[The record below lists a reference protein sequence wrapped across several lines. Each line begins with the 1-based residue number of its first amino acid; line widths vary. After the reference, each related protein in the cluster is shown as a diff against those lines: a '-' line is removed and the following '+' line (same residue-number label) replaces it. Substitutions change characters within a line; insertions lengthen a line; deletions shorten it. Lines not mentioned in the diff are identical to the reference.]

1 MDLLNLPE
9 VPTAEDLNSAELSAY
24 PADERHIYYALLRTH
39 SPVRNITV
47 SEDTPEG
54 PDFERIELG
63 FERIEP
69 DFEVIKAVGRLAVI
83 KVLGQLDQKWH
94 RRQFR
99 REKIED
105 IVPAEYLNTSVSI
118 VAMPEDLLV
127 ELQNAVRDDLEEGW
141 GLVLSD
147 VERDTIEILT
157 MPGYNVQTEED
168 FPGTYCIKAERL
180 SARWYGEVVGQFL
193 FDPLSEV

>member
-9 VPTAEDLNSAELSAY
+9 VPTAEDLNSAEFSAY

-54 PDFERIELG
+54 PDFE
-63 FERIEP
+63 
-69 DFEVIKAVGRLAVI
+69 VIKAVGRLVVI

-105 IVPAEYLNTSVSI
+105 IVPAEYLNAPVLI
-118 VAMPEDLLV
+118 VNNPEDSLV
-127 ELQNAVRDDLEEGW
+127 NLQYKVKFDLELDW

-147 VERDTIEILT
+147 VEQDIIEILS
-157 MPGYNVQTEED
+157 MPGHNEQTEQD
-168 FPGTYCIKAERL
+168 IPGTYRIKAERL
-180 SARWYGEVVGQFL
+180 SARWYGEVVGQFI
-193 FDPLSEV
+193 FNPLLEPQG

>member
-1 MDLLNLPE
+1 MDLLNLPK

-24 PADERHIYYALLRTH
+24 PADERHIYYALLRTN

-54 PDFERIELG
+54 
-63 FERIEP
+63 P

-83 KVLGQLDQKWH
+83 KVLGQIDFKWH

-105 IVPAEYLNTSVSI
+105 IVPAEYLNTPVLI
-118 VAMPEDLLV
+118 VAVPEALLV
-127 ELQNAVRDDLEEGW
+127 ELQIGVRDDLEEGW

-147 VERDTIEILT
+147 VEQDTIEILT
-157 MPGYNVQTEED
+157 MSSYNEQTEQYI
-168 FPGTYCIKAERL
+168 PGTYRIKAERL
-180 SARWYGEVVGQFL
+180 SARWYGEVVGQFYIQ
-193 FDPLSEV
+193 EVMG

>member
-9 VPTAEDLNSAELSAY
+9 VPTAEDLNSAEFSAY
-24 PADERHIYYALLRTH
+24 PADERHIYYALLRTN

-54 PDFERIELG
+54 
-63 FERIEP
+63 P

-83 KVLGQLDQKWH
+83 KVLGQLDFKWH

-105 IVPAEYLNTSVSI
+105 IVPAEYLNTPTI
-118 VAMPEDLLV
+118 IPNGFEDSLV
-127 ELQNAVRDDLEEGW
+127 DLQYKVKDDLEEGW

-147 VERDTIEILT
+147 VEQDIIEILT
-157 MPGYNVQTEED
+157 MPSYNEQTEQYI
-168 FPGTYCIKAERL
+168 PGTYRIKAERL
-180 SARWYGEVVGQFL
+180 SARWYGEVVGQFF
-193 FDPLSEV
+193 FDPLSGV

>member
-24 PADERHIYYALLRTH
+24 PADERHIYYALLRTY

-47 SEDTPEG
+47 SGDSPEG
-54 PDFERIELG
+54 
-63 FERIEP
+63 P
-69 DFEVIKAVGRLAVI
+69 DFEVIKAVGRLVVI
-83 KVLGQLDQKWH
+83 KVLGQLDLKWH

-105 IVPAEYLNTSVSI
+105 IVPAEYLNTPVSI
-118 VAMPEDLLV
+118 VAVPEALLV
-127 ELQNAVRDDLEEGW
+127 ELQNAVRDDLEADW

-147 VERDTIEILT
+147 VEWNTIEILT
-157 MPGYNVQTEED
+157 MPSYIEQTEQD
-168 FPGTYCIKAERL
+168 IPGTYRIKAERL

-193 FDPLSEV
+193 FN

>member
-1 MDLLNLPE
+1 MDLLNLPK

-24 PADERHIYYALLRTH
+24 PADERHIYYALLRAY

-47 SEDTPEG
+47 SEDI
-54 PDFERIELG
+54 PDEL
-63 FERIEP
+63 
-69 DFEVIKAVGRLAVI
+69 DFEVIKAAGRLAVI

-105 IVPAEYLNTSVSI
+105 IVPAEYLNNPI
-118 VAMPEDLLV
+118 FFEAEPESLLATLRFV
-127 ELQNAVRDDLEEGW
+127 VKNDLEEGW

-147 VERDTIEILT
+147 VEQDTIEILT

-168 FPGTYCIKAERL
+168 FPGTYRIKAERL
-180 SARWYGEVVGQFL
+180 SARWYGEVVGQFYIQ
-193 FDPLSEV
+193 EVMG

>member
-1 MDLLNLPE
+1 MDLLNLPK
-9 VPTAEDLNSAELSAY
+9 VPTVEDLNSAELSAY
-24 PADERHIYYALLRTH
+24 PADERHIYYALLRTN

-54 PDFERIELG
+54 PDFE
-63 FERIEP
+63 
-69 DFEVIKAVGRLAVI
+69 VIKAAGRLVVI
-83 KVLGQLDQKWH
+83 KVLGQLDFKWH

-105 IVPAEYLNTSVSI
+105 IVPAEYLNTPVLI
-118 VAMPEDLLV
+118 VAEPGALLTT
-127 ELQNAVRDDLEEGW
+127 LQIRVRDDLEEGW

-147 VERDTIEILT
+147 VEQDTVEILT
-157 MPGYNVQTEED
+157 MSSYNEQTEQYI
-168 FPGTYCIKAERL
+168 PGTYRIKAERL

-193 FDPLSEV
+193 LSPFLGPIFN

>member
-1 MDLLNLPE
+1 MDLLNLPK

-24 PADERHIYYALLRTH
+24 PADERHIYYALLRTY

-54 PDFERIELG
+54 PDFE
-63 FERIEP
+63 
-69 DFEVIKAVGRLAVI
+69 VIKAVGRLADI

-105 IVPAEYLNTSVSI
+105 IVPAEYLNTPTIIPNGFENS
-118 VAMPEDLLV
+118 LV
-127 ELQNAVRDDLEEGW
+127 NLQNKVKDDLEVDW

-157 MPGYNVQTEED
+157 MPSDV
-168 FPGTYCIKAERL
+168 PGTYRIKAERL
-180 SARWYGEVVGQFL
+180 SARWYGEVMGQFL
-193 FDPLSEV
+193 LSPFLGPIFN

>member
-24 PADERHIYYALLRTH
+24 PADERHIYYALLRAN

-47 SEDTPEG
+47 SGNSPEG
-54 PDFERIELG
+54 
-63 FERIEP
+63 P

-83 KVLGQLDQKWH
+83 KVLGQLDFKWH
-94 RRQFR
+94 RRKFR

-105 IVPAEYLNTSVSI
+105 IVPAEYLNTPTI
-118 VAMPEDLLV
+118 IPIGLETPLV
-127 ELQNAVRDDLEEGW
+127 RLQIRVKNGLEEGW

-147 VERDTIEILT
+147 VEQDTVEILT
-157 MPGYNVQTEED
+157 MPSYIEQTEQNI
-168 FPGTYCIKAERL
+168 PGTYRIKAERL

-193 FDPLSEV
+193 LSPFSGPQT

>member
-54 PDFERIELG
+54 PDFE
-63 FERIEP
+63 
-69 DFEVIKAVGRLAVI
+69 VIKAVGRLVVI
-83 KVLGQLDQKWH
+83 KVLGQLDFKWH
-94 RRQFR
+94 CRQFR

-105 IVPAEYLNTSVSI
+105 IVPAEYLNTPTTIPSGLET
-118 VAMPEDLLV
+118 PLV
-127 ELQNAVRDDLEEGW
+127 RLQTKVRDDLEIDW

-147 VERDTIEILT
+147 VEQDTIEILT

-168 FPGTYCIKAERL
+168 FPGTYRIKAERL
-180 SARWYGEVVGQFL
+180 SARWYGEVVGRFIYSPVL
-193 FDPLSEV
+193 G

>member
-9 VPTAEDLNSAELSAY
+9 VPTAEDLNSAEFSAY
-24 PADERHIYYALLRTH
+24 PADERHIYYALLRAY
-39 SPVRNITV
+39 SPVRNIAV

-54 PDFERIELG
+54 
-63 FERIEP
+63 P

-83 KVLGQLDQKWH
+83 KVLGQLDFKWY

-105 IVPAEYLNTSVSI
+105 IVPAAYLNNPIFFEAV
-118 VAMPEDLLV
+118 PEALLV
-127 ELQNAVRDDLEEGW
+127 ELQNKVKDDLEVDW

-147 VERDTIEILT
+147 VEQDTIEILT
-157 MPGYNVQTEED
+157 MSSYNEQTEQYI
-168 FPGTYCIKAERL
+168 PGTYRIKAERL
-180 SARWYGEVVGQFL
+180 SARWYGEVVGQFIFNPIL
-193 FDPLSEV
+193 EP

>member
-1 MDLLNLPE
+1 MDLLNLPK
-9 VPTAEDLNSAELSAY
+9 VPTTEDLNSAELSAY
-24 PADERHIYYALLRTH
+24 PAYERHIYYALLRAS

-47 SEDTPEG
+47 SEDTSEG
-54 PDFERIELG
+54 
-63 FERIEP
+63 P

-105 IVPAEYLNTSVSI
+105 IVPAEYLNIPVSI
-118 VAMPEDLLV
+118 AAVPQALLV
-127 ELQNAVRDDLEEGW
+127 ELQNKVKDDLEVDW

-147 VERDTIEILT
+147 VEQDTIEILT
-157 MPGYNVQTEED
+157 MPGYNMQTEQD
-168 FPGTYCIKAERL
+168 IPGTYRIKAERL
-180 SARWYGEVVGQFL
+180 SARWYGEVVGQFYIR
-193 FDPLSEV
+193 EVMG

>member
-9 VPTAEDLNSAELSAY
+9 VPTAEDLNSAEFSAY

-54 PDFERIELG
+54 PDFE
-63 FERIEP
+63 
-69 DFEVIKAVGRLAVI
+69 VIKVVGRLAVI
-83 KVLGQLDQKWH
+83 KVLGQIDYKWH

-105 IVPAEYLNTSVSI
+105 IVPAEYLNTPVLI
-118 VAMPEDLLV
+118 VAAPEALLV
-127 ELQNAVRDDLEEGW
+127 ELQNAVKDDLEEGW

-147 VERDTIEILT
+147 VEQDTIEILT
-157 MPGYNVQTEED
+157 MSSYNEQTVQYI
-168 FPGTYCIKAERL
+168 PGTYRIKAERL
-180 SARWYGEVVGQFL
+180 SARWYGEVVGQFYIQ
-193 FDPLSEV
+193 EVMG

>member
-9 VPTAEDLNSAELSAY
+9 VPTAEDLNSAEFSAY
-24 PADERHIYYALLRTH
+24 PADERHIYYALLRTY
-39 SPVRNITV
+39 SPVRNIAV

-54 PDFERIELG
+54 
-63 FERIEP
+63 P

-83 KVLGQLDQKWH
+83 KVLGQLDAKWH

-105 IVPAEYLNTSVSI
+105 IVPAEYLNTPILI
-118 VAMPEDLLV
+118 VAVPEDLLV
-127 ELQNAVRDDLEEGW
+127 ELQFKVKNGLEEDW

-147 VERDTIEILT
+147 VEQDIIEILT
-157 MPGYNVQTEED
+157 MPSYNEQTEQD
-168 FPGTYCIKAERL
+168 IPGTYRIKAERL

-193 FDPLSEV
+193 HDPNSEG

>member
-1 MDLLNLPE
+1 MDLLNLPK

-24 PADERHIYYALLRTH
+24 PADERHIYYALLRNY

-54 PDFERIELG
+54 PDFE
-63 FERIEP
+63 
-69 DFEVIKAVGRLAVI
+69 VIKVVGRLAVI
-83 KVLGQLDQKWH
+83 KVLGQIDAKWH

-105 IVPAEYLNTSVSI
+105 IVPAEYLNTPVLI
-118 VAMPEDLLV
+118 VDSPEDSLGN
-127 ELQNAVRDDLEEGW
+127 LQYKVKVDLEADW

-147 VERDTIEILT
+147 VEQDTIEILT
-157 MPGYNVQTEED
+157 MSSYNEQTGQNI
-168 FPGTYCIKAERL
+168 PGTYRIKAERL
-180 SARWYGEVVGQFL
+180 SARWYGEVVGQFICSPIL
-193 FDPLSEV
+193 GPILN

>member
-9 VPTAEDLNSAELSAY
+9 VPTVEDLNSAELSAY
-24 PADERHIYYALLRTH
+24 PADERHIYYALLRTY

-47 SEDTPEG
+47 SGNSPEG
-54 PDFERIELG
+54 
-63 FERIEP
+63 P

-83 KVLGQLDQKWH
+83 KVLGQLDFKWH
-94 RRQFR
+94 HRQFR

-105 IVPAEYLNTSVSI
+105 IVPAEYLNTPVLI
-118 VAMPEDLLV
+118 VAVPEDLLV

-157 MPGYNVQTEED
+157 MPSYIEQTEQNI
-168 FPGTYCIKAERL
+168 PGTYRIKAERL
-180 SARWYGEVVGQFL
+180 SPRWYGEVVGQFL
-193 FDPLSEV
+193 FNPLSGD

>member
-24 PADERHIYYALLRTH
+24 PADERHIYYALLRTN

-47 SEDTPEG
+47 SGNSPEG
-54 PDFERIELG
+54 
-63 FERIEP
+63 P

-83 KVLGQLDQKWH
+83 KVLGQIDAKWH

-105 IVPAEYLNTSVSI
+105 LVPAEYLNAPVSI
-118 VAMPEDLLV
+118 VAVPQALLV
-127 ELQNAVRDDLEEGW
+127 ELQIKVKHDLEVDW

-157 MPGYNVQTEED
+157 MSSYNEQTEQYI
-168 FPGTYCIKAERL
+168 PGTYRIKAERL

-193 FDPLSEV
+193 FNPLSGV

>member
-9 VPTAEDLNSAELSAY
+9 VPTAEDLDSAELSAY
-24 PADERHIYYALLRTH
+24 PADERHIYYALLRTN

-54 PDFERIELG
+54 
-63 FERIEP
+63 P

-83 KVLGQLDQKWH
+83 KVLGQLDFKWH

-141 GLVLSD
+141 ALVLSD

-157 MPGYNVQTEED
+157 MSSYNEQTEQYI
-168 FPGTYCIKAERL
+168 PGTYRIKAERL
-180 SARWYGEVVGQFL
+180 SARWYGEVEGQFL
-193 FDPLSEV
+193 YGSILED

>member
-9 VPTAEDLNSAELSAY
+9 VPTTEDLNSAELSAY
-24 PADERHIYYALLRTH
+24 PADERHIYYALLRTY
-39 SPVRNITV
+39 SPVRNIAV

-54 PDFERIELG
+54 
-63 FERIEP
+63 P

-83 KVLGQLDQKWH
+83 KVLGQLDFKWH

-105 IVPAEYLNTSVSI
+105 IVPAEYLNTPTIIPNGFENS
-118 VAMPEDLLV
+118 LV
-127 ELQNAVRDDLEEGW
+127 NLQNKVKDDLEVDW

-147 VERDTIEILT
+147 VEQDTIEILT
-157 MPGYNVQTEED
+157 MPGYNVQTEEG
-168 FPGTYCIKAERL
+168 FPGTYRIKAERL
-180 SARWYGEVVGQFL
+180 SARWYGEVVRHFYIQEAMVL
-193 FDPLSEV
+193 TPMT

>member
-24 PADERHIYYALLRTH
+24 PADERHIYYALLRIY
-39 SPVRNITV
+39 SPVRNIAV

-54 PDFERIELG
+54 PDFE
-63 FERIEP
+63 
-69 DFEVIKAVGRLAVI
+69 VIKAAGRLAVI
-83 KVLGQLDQKWH
+83 KVLGQLDFKWH

-105 IVPAEYLNTSVSI
+105 IVPAEYLNTPTTI
-118 VAMPEDLLV
+118 PNGLETPLV
-127 ELQNAVRDDLEEGW
+127 ELQNAVKNGLEEGW

-157 MPGYNVQTEED
+157 MSSYNEQTEQYI
-168 FPGTYCIKAERL
+168 PGTYRIKAERL
-180 SARWYGEVVGQFL
+180 SARWYGEVVGQFISSPFL
-193 FDPLSEV
+193 GPILN

>member
-1 MDLLNLPE
+1 MDLLNLPK

-24 PADERHIYYALLRTH
+24 PADERHIYYALLRTY

-47 SEDTPEG
+47 SGNSPDG
-54 PDFERIELG
+54 PDFEVIG
-63 FERIEP
+63 P
-69 DFEVIKAVGRLAVI
+69 DFEVIKAAGRLAVI
-83 KVLGQLDQKWH
+83 KVLGQFDQKWH

-105 IVPAEYLNTSVSI
+105 IVPAEYLNTPTLI
-118 VAMPEDLLV
+118 VAEPGALLTT
-127 ELQNAVRDDLEEGW
+127 LQIRVRDDLEEGW

-147 VERDTIEILT
+147 VEQDTIEILT

-168 FPGTYCIKAERL
+168 FPGTYRIKAERL

-193 FDPLSEV
+193 LSPFLGPILN

>member
-24 PADERHIYYALLRTH
+24 PADERHIYYALLRAY

-54 PDFERIELG
+54 
-63 FERIEP
+63 P

-118 VAMPEDLLV
+118 VAIPEDLLV
-127 ELQNAVRDDLEEGW
+127 ELQNAVKGDLEEGW

-157 MPGYNVQTEED
+157 MPSYIEQTEQNI
-168 FPGTYCIKAERL
+168 PGTYRIKAERL
-180 SARWYGEVVGQFL
+180 SARWYGEVMGQFL
-193 FDPLSEV
+193 YGPISEG

>member
-24 PADERHIYYALLRTH
+24 PADERHIYYALLRTN
-39 SPVRNITV
+39 SPVRNIAV

-54 PDFERIELG
+54 PDFE
-63 FERIEP
+63 
-69 DFEVIKAVGRLAVI
+69 VIKAAGRLAVI

-105 IVPAEYLNTSVSI
+105 IVPAEYLNTPILI
-118 VAMPEDLLV
+118 VAVPEDLLV
-127 ELQNAVRDDLEEGW
+127 ELQFKVKYDLEVDW

-147 VERDTIEILT
+147 VEQDTIEILT
-157 MPGYNVQTEED
+157 MPSYIEQTEQVI
-168 FPGTYCIKAERL
+168 PGTYRIKAERL
-180 SARWYGEVVGQFL
+180 SARWYGEVVGQFIYSPVL
-193 FDPLSEV
+193 GPILN

>member
-9 VPTAEDLNSAELSAY
+9 VPTVEDLNSAELSAY
-24 PADERHIYYALLRTH
+24 PADERHIYYALLRAY

-47 SEDTPEG
+47 SEDI
-54 PDFERIELG
+54 PDEL
-63 FERIEP
+63 
-69 DFEVIKAVGRLAVI
+69 DFEVIKAAGRLVVI
-83 KVLGQLDQKWH
+83 KILGQLDQKWH

-105 IVPAEYLNTSVSI
+105 IVPAEHLNTPTLI
-118 VAMPEDLLV
+118 TGDPEVALV
-127 ELQNAVRDDLEEGW
+127 NLQNSVKLDLEADY

-157 MPGYNVQTEED
+157 MSSYNEQTEQYI
-168 FPGTYCIKAERL
+168 PGTYRIKAERL
-180 SARWYGEVVGQFL
+180 SARWYGEVVGQFISSPIL
-193 FDPLSEV
+193 EP

>member
-24 PADERHIYYALLRTH
+24 PADERHIYYALLRTN

-47 SEDTPEG
+47 SGNSPEG
-54 PDFERIELG
+54 
-63 FERIEP
+63 P

-83 KVLGQLDQKWH
+83 KVLGQLDYKWH

-105 IVPAEYLNTSVSI
+105 IVPAEYLNTPVLI
-118 VAMPEDLLV
+118 VDSPEDLLV
-127 ELQNAVRDDLEEGW
+127 ELQFKVKYDLEVDW

-147 VERDTIEILT
+147 VEQDIIEILT
-157 MPGYNVQTEED
+157 MPGRNEQTEQGI
-168 FPGTYCIKAERL
+168 PGTYRIKAERL

-193 FDPLSEV
+193 FQAE

>member
-24 PADERHIYYALLRTH
+24 PADERHIYYALLRTN

-54 PDFERIELG
+54 PDFE
-63 FERIEP
+63 
-69 DFEVIKAVGRLAVI
+69 VIKAVGRLVVI
-83 KVLGQLDQKWH
+83 KVLGQLDQKWL

-105 IVPAEYLNTSVSI
+105 IVPAEYLNTPTLI
-118 VAMPEDLLV
+118 VAAPEDLLV
-127 ELQNAVRDDLEEGW
+127 ELQFKVKYDLEVDW

-147 VERDTIEILT
+147 VEQDTIEILT
-157 MPGYNVQTEED
+157 MSSYNEWTEQYI
-168 FPGTYCIKAERL
+168 PGTYHIKAERL
-180 SARWYGEVVGQFL
+180 SARWYGEVVGQFM
-193 FDPLSEV
+193 FNPLLEPQGT

>member
-24 PADERHIYYALLRTH
+24 PADERHIYYALLRTN

-54 PDFERIELG
+54 PDFE
-63 FERIEP
+63 
-69 DFEVIKAVGRLAVI
+69 VIKAVGRLVVI
-83 KVLGQLDQKWH
+83 KVLGQLDFKWH
-94 RRQFR
+94 RRQFH

-105 IVPAEYLNTSVSI
+105 IVPSEYLNTPTLI
-118 VAMPEDLLV
+118 VAEPGALLTT
-127 ELQNAVRDDLEEGW
+127 LQIRVRDDLEEGW

-147 VERDTIEILT
+147 VEQDTIEILT

-168 FPGTYCIKAERL
+168 FPGTYRIKAERL
-180 SARWYGEVVGQFL
+180 SARWYGEVMGQFI
-193 FDPLSEV
+193 FNPLLEPQET

>member
-1 MDLLNLPE
+1 MDLLNLPK

-24 PADERHIYYALLRTH
+24 PADERHIYYALLRTY

-54 PDFERIELG
+54 
-63 FERIEP
+63 P

-83 KVLGQLDQKWH
+83 KVLGQLDFKWY

-105 IVPAEYLNTSVSI
+105 IVPAEYLNTPTIIPNGFENS
-118 VAMPEDLLV
+118 LV
-127 ELQNAVRDDLEEGW
+127 NLQNKVKDDLEVDW

-157 MPGYNVQTEED
+157 MPSDV
-168 FPGTYCIKAERL
+168 PGTYRIKAERL
-180 SARWYGEVVGQFL
+180 SARWYGEVMGQFL
-193 FDPLSEV
+193 LSPFLGPIFN